1 MHSIPEG
8 KPSRMTAF
16 DPPTN
21 SPQPQQ
27 PHQQHDPL
35 LLVLLAVVAGM
46 VVAATMYLAY
56 AHPRLAVPLS
66 VGGTFLSGLVTACAL
81 LLRRR

>member
-1 MHSIPEG
+1 
-8 KPSRMTAF
+8 MTVF

-27 PHQQHDPL
+27 PRQQRDPL
-35 LLVLLAVVAGM
+35 LIVLLAAVTGM
-46 VVAATMYLAY
+46 VVVATMYLAY
-56 AHPRLAVPLS
+56 AHPSLAVPLS
-66 VGGTFLSGLVTACAL
+66 VGGTFLSGLVTTCTL